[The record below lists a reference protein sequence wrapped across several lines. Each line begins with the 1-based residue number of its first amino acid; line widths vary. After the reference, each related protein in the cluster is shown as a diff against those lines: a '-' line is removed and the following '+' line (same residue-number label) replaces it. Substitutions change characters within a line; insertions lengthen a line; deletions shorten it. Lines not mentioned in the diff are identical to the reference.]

1 MKITLV
7 KPVVNPQTIDKAI
20 TDLVNRSH
28 RDDFREI
35 IAWTI
40 RTGLGEKDAREQLI
54 NTLATCI
61 SKELSKGLVQVSIQ
75 QLEGEREIRTTY
87 EQSLQPIYPRVDFI
101 VKSGAFDV
109 WTTTYWFKVMST
121 VKLDNLSVRLKKD
134 EITGFQSGTM
144 QAFVSL
150 AYCGHEKEN
159 PEPFKLFEDK
169 KVLEVKLPEVVRFE

>member
-1 MKITLV
+1 MKVSLTNPVV
-7 KPVVNPQTIDKAI
+7 KPETIDQAI
-20 TDLVNRSH
+20 TDLVTSSH

-40 RTGLGEKDAREQLI
+40 KTGLGEKGAREQLI
-54 NTLATCI
+54 NTLTTCV
-61 SKELSKGLVQVSIQ
+61 SKELSNGLVQVTIQ
-75 QLEGEREIRTTY
+75 ELEGEKEIKACY
-87 EQSLQPIYPRVDFI
+87 EQTLQPIYPRIDFI

-150 AYCGHEKEN
+150 AYCGHDKGN
-159 PEPFKLFEDK
+159 PDPFTLFEEK
-169 KVLEVKLPEVVRFE
+169 KVLDVKLSDVVRFE